1 MAAETHP
8 LPPLGVRRA
17 LLLQGPAGPFMR
29 RFAGELLAAG
39 VEVTKVNFHAGDV
52 LFFPPTT
59 PGVEVRA
66 FREPFEQWPRWLR
79 ALADERGID
88 GVFLFGDCRPLHARA
103 IELIEGRG
111 GKAWVFEEGYLR
123 PDWITLEEH
132 GVNGYSRMPRD
143 PDVFRHAALGAL
155 PAATP
160 VGQSYGRAAWYST
173 LNAMAF
179 TLLNQGFPHYRHHRE
194 LNCWKHTAWH
204 VRGYLR
210 KVRFQRAERG
220 MIDRFT
226 GPLAKRYFFVPLQVH
241 CDFQLRHSPF
251 GSVPEM
257 IEHVVETFA
266 RHGAPEDHLVFKHH
280 PMDRPY
286 CEYGALFERLRHTSG
301 LRGRLHYC
309 HDLHLPTLLK
319 HAKGTITINSTVGLQ
334 SVHHGTPVKTL
345 GTAVYDMPGLTYSGS
360 LEAFLHEQPAPDPE
374 LYRAFRAWLLHAN
387 QCNGNFYKRVAS
399 QTGTGVRWCPGLGDA
414 PSR

>member
-1 MAAETHP
+1 MDAELHP

-29 RFAGELLAAG
+29 RFAQELRAAG

-66 FREPFEQWPRWLR
+66 FRRPFAEWPRWLESLVAER
-79 ALADERGID
+79 AID
-88 GVFLFGDCRPLHARA
+88 GVFLFGDCRPLHAEA
-103 IELIEGRG
+103 ISIVEGHG

-132 GVNGYSRMPRD
+132 GVNGHSRMPRD
-143 PDVFRHAALGAL
+143 PDAFRRASLGSL
-155 PAATP
+155 PASVP
-160 VGQSYGRAAWYST
+160 VGKSYGHAAWYST

-204 VRGYLR
+204 VRGYVRKLR
-210 KVRFQRAERG
+210 FARAERG
-220 MIDRFT
+220 MLERFT
-226 GPLAKRYFFVPLQVH
+226 GPLSKRYFFVPLQVH
-241 CDFQLRHSPF
+241 CDFQLCHSPF
-251 GSVPEM
+251 DSVPE
-257 IEHVVETFA
+257 IIAQVVDAFRAHAE
-266 RHGAPEDHLVFKHH
+266 RDDHLVFKHH

-286 CEYGALFERLRHTSG
+286 REYGALFARLRQRSG
-301 LRGRLHYC
+301 RGPRLHYC

-334 SVHHGTPVKTL
+334 SIHHGTPVKTL
-345 GTAVYDMPGLTYSGS
+345 GTAIYDLPGLTFQGS
-360 LEAFLHEQPAPDPE
+360 LEAFLREQPPPDRS
-374 LYRAFRAWLLHAN
+374 LYDAFRAWLLHAN
-387 QCNGNFYKRVAS
+387 QCNGNFYKRVAGRR
-399 QTGTGVRWCPGLGDA
+399 GTGVRWCPGLRG
-414 PSR
+414 

>member
-1 MAAETHP
+1 MAGEQHP
-8 LPPLGVRRA
+8 LPPLGVKRA

-29 RFAGELLAAG
+29 RFAEELRAAG

-66 FREPFEQWPRWLR
+66 FRQPFDRWAPWLE
-79 ALADERGID
+79 ALLDERDID
-88 GVFLFGDCRPLHARA
+88 GVFLFGDCRKLHAQA
-103 IELIEGRG
+103 IKLVEQRG

-132 GVNGYSRMPRD
+132 GVNGNSRMPKA
-143 PDVFRHAALGAL
+143 PEVFRRAALGSL
-155 PAATP
+155 PPEVP
-160 VGQSYGRAAWYST
+160 VGGSYGQAAWYST
-173 LNAMAF
+173 LNAMAY
-179 TLLNQGFPHYRHHRE
+179 TLLNHGFPHYQHHRE

-204 VRGYLR
+204 VRGFYR
-210 KVRFQRAERG
+210 KYRFRAAERG
-220 MIDRFT
+220 MLEHFT
-226 GPLAKRYFFVPLQVH
+226 RTLTRRYFLVPLQVH

-257 IEHVVETFA
+257 IEFVVNSFCD
-266 RHGAPEDHLVFKHH
+266 HGDRDDHLVFKHH

-286 CEYGALFERLRHTSG
+286 CEYGALFDRLREQSG
-301 LRGRLHYC
+301 LGERLHYC

-345 GTAVYDMPGLTYSGS
+345 GTAIYDMPGLTYQGS
-360 LEAFLHEQPAPDPE
+360 LEAFFHDQPAPDRD
-374 LYRAFRAWLLHAN
+374 LYLAFRAWLLHAN
-387 QCNGNFYKRVAS
+387 QCNGNFYKRVA
-399 QTGTGVRWCPGLGDA
+399 GEHGAGVRWCPGLQ
-414 PSR
+414 P